1 MVTKKRMSNLI
12 VDADLTEPPSETSVF
27 RDVTLYAK
35 TFLDHDVLVECDPDV
50 VDLYWYWLKRRGAF
64 DFVDDF
70 IDVGVELGIRLNSSH
85 GTIVVKRLTAESLN
99 FVIGRLSAMR

>member
-1 MVTKKRMSNLI
+1 MKKMSNLI

-70 IDVGVELGIRLNSSH
+70 IDVGVEFGIRLNTRGGS
-85 GTIVVKRLTAESLN
+85 IVVKRLTADTLG
-99 FVIGRLSAMR
+99 FVINRLSLTR

>member
-1 MVTKKRMSNLI
+1 MVMKKMSNLI

-35 TFLDHDVLVECDPDV
+35 TFLDHDVLVECEREV

-70 IDVGVELGIRLNSSH
+70 VEVGGEIGIRLNTRGGS
-85 GTIVVKRLTAESLN
+85 IVVKRLTAETLG
-99 FVIGRLSAMR
+99 FVINRLSLTR

>member
-1 MVTKKRMSNLI
+1 MTKKMSNLI

-27 RDVTLYAK
+27 RGVTLYAK
-35 TFLDHDVLVECDPDV
+35 TFLDHDVLVECEREV

-70 IDVGVELGIRLNSSH
+70 IDIGVEFGIRLNTRGGS
-85 GTIVVKRLTAESLN
+85 IVVKKLSVESLN
-99 FVIGRLSAMR
+99 FVIGRLTMMR

>member
-1 MVTKKRMSNLI
+1 MVMKKKMSNLI

-35 TFLDHDVLVECDPDV
+35 TFLDHDVLIECERDV
-50 VDLYWYWLKRRGAF
+50 VDLYWYWLKKRCAF

-70 IDVGVELGIRLNSSH
+70 VDMGTEFGIRLNSRGGS
-85 GTIVVKRLTAESLN
+85 IVVRRLTAESLN
-99 FVIGRLSAMR
+99 FVIGRLTAMR